1 MFHAGFILPPE
12 LGYINFIEQS
22 ESTKVPFMFNPAEVP
37 TRHGWSHG
45 EQPVPGRSHPHYS
58 GGAGKAETFSIQLQ
72 LDADRGFLQRRR
84 RNYPTG
90 ASVEA
95 FLQRAASPQS
105 VPTSLFEDLRPLI
118 DKFHQFSL
126 PGELPG
132 HPQGSYGVPR
142 RIMMNIGSVFPDA
155 EIGIDDIEM
164 TVIKAGPRNNIL
176 KATIGLNGH
185 IVERTNVTNRM
196 LVQRSQRLDRDLP
209 DVVLQE
215 RTVGLP
221 NVTD

>member
-1 MFHAGFILPPE
+1 MFHAGFILPPQR
-12 LGYINFIEQS
+12 GYINFIEQS
-22 ESTKVPFMFNPAEVP
+22 ESTKVPFMFNPATVSVS
-37 TRHGWSHG
+37 HGWSHG

-58 GGAGKAETFSIQLQ
+58 GGAGKAHSFSITLQ

-84 RNYPTG
+84 REYPTG

-95 FLQRAASPQS
+95 FLQRVASPQS
-105 VPTSLFEDLRPLI
+105 VPPSLFEDLRPLI

-132 HPQGSYGVPR
+132 HPQGAYGVPR
-142 RIMMNIGSVFPDA
+142 RAIMSIGSVFPEA
-155 EIGIDDIEM
+155 EVGFDNFNATI
-164 TVIKAGPRNNIL
+164 TKAGPRNNVLRASIDL
-176 KATIGLNGH
+176 EGH
-185 IVERTNVTNRM
+185 IIEPTNVTNRS

-209 DVVLQE
+209 DVVLQD
-215 RTVGLP
+215 RTVSLP